1 MTLHDKCRVSPSS
14 LCLKQYLDLCFRH
27 SDFYVWIGPKQPHR
41 QPQNPY
47 PGGLGG
53 TRWDPVP
60 RCRRV
65 LCTGLYLWSGLGCL
79 FKLVANK
86 TRVIFT
92 GLTICQLRLSSFFFK
107 HSFFHFWAWIKK
119 KKENRWR
126 GTWTTRNVRINDRR
140 TIDPRWA
147 IDTDTVNSLK
157 GLHTLQLCWFFGPG
171 KINKKYAEEPVNS
184 PWPGWLGE
192 SIEWP
197 GGTQS
202 VLYKLPHRSH
212 TKP

>member
-1 MTLHDKCRVSPSS
+1 MDWTKTTTQTATEPLPR
-14 LCLKQYLDLCFRH
+14 
-27 SDFYVWIGPKQPHR
+27 
-41 QPQNPY
+41 
-47 PGGLGG
+47 G
-53 TRWDPVP
+53 TRWNTV
-60 RCRRV
+60 RSRTAVSAGTMYGTVFVVR
-65 LCTGLYLWSGLGCL
+65 TGVFIHARGQQDTSDIYRFDDMSAEVVKFFLNTAS
-79 FKLVANK
+79 F
-86 TRVIFT
+86 IFEHE
-92 GLTICQLRLSSFFFK
+92 L
-107 HSFFHFWAWIKK
+107 KK

-126 GTWTTRNVRINDRR
+126 GTRTTRNVRINDRR

-147 IDTDTVNSLK
+147 IDTNTVNSLK

-192 SIEWP
+192 TIEWP

>member
-1 MTLHDKCRVSPSS
+1 MFSPFWLVTFGLDQNNHTDSHRTLT
-14 LCLKQYLDLCFRH
+14 
-27 SDFYVWIGPKQPHR
+27 
-41 QPQNPY
+41 
-47 PGGLGG
+47 LGG
-53 TRWDPVP
+53 TVGHGEIPDRGVGGYYVRDCICGQDWGVYSSSWPT
-60 RCRRV
+60 RHEW
-65 LCTGLYLWSGLGCL
+65 YLQVWRYVSWGCQ
-79 FKLVANK
+79 V
-86 TRVIFT
+86 
-92 GLTICQLRLSSFFFK
+92 FFK

-147 IDTDTVNSLK
+147 IDTNTVNSLK

>member
-1 MTLHDKCRVSPSS
+1 MFSPFW
-14 LCLKQYLDLCFRH
+14 LLRLDWTKTTTQTATEPLPR
-27 SDFYVWIGPKQPHR
+27 
-41 QPQNPY
+41 
-47 PGGLGG
+47 G
-53 TRWDPVP
+53 TRWDKVRSRTAVSAGTMYGTVFVVRTGVFIQARGQQDTSDIYRFDDMSAEVVKFFLKP
-60 RCRRV
+60 R
-65 LCTGLYLWSGLGCL
+65 
-79 FKLVANK
+79 
-86 TRVIFT
+86 
-92 GLTICQLRLSSFFFK
+92 
-107 HSFFHFWAWIKK
+107 FFHFWAWIKK

-126 GTWTTRNVRINDRR
+126 GTWTTRNVRINDTR

>member
-1 MTLHDKCRVSPSS
+1 MFSPFW
-14 LCLKQYLDLCFRH
+14 LLRLDWTKTTTQTATEPLPR
-27 SDFYVWIGPKQPHR
+27 GA
-41 QPQNPY
+41 
-47 PGGLGG
+47 
-53 TRWDPVP
+53 RWDTV
-60 RCRRV
+60 RSRTAVSAGTMYGTVFVVRAGV
-65 LCTGLYLWSGLGCL
+65 FIQARGQQDTSDIYRFDDMSAE
-79 FKLVANK
+79 V
-86 TRVIFT
+86 
-92 GLTICQLRLSSFFFK
+92 FFK

-147 IDTDTVNSLK
+147 IDTNTVNSLK

-171 KINKKYAEEPVNS
+171 KINKKYVEEPVNS
-184 PWPGWLGE
+184 QWPGWLGE
-192 SIEWP
+192 TIEWP

-212 TKP
+212 TQP

>member
-1 MTLHDKCRVSPSS
+1 MFSPFWLVTFGLDQNNHTDSHRTLT
-14 LCLKQYLDLCFRH
+14 
-27 SDFYVWIGPKQPHR
+27 
-41 QPQNPY
+41 
-47 PGGLGG
+47 PGA
-53 TRWDPVP
+53 RWDTV
-60 RCRRV
+60 RSRTAVSAGTMYGTVFVVR
-65 LCTGLYLWSGLGCL
+65 TGVFIQARGQQDTSDIYRFDDMSAEVVKFFLNTAS
-79 FKLVANK
+79 F
-86 TRVIFT
+86 IFEHE
-92 GLTICQLRLSSFFFK
+92 L
-107 HSFFHFWAWIKK
+107 KK

-126 GTWTTRNVRINDRR
+126 GTRTTRNVRINDRR

-147 IDTDTVNSLK
+147 IDTNTVNSLK
-157 GLHTLQLCWFFGPG
+157 GLHTLQLCWFFSPG